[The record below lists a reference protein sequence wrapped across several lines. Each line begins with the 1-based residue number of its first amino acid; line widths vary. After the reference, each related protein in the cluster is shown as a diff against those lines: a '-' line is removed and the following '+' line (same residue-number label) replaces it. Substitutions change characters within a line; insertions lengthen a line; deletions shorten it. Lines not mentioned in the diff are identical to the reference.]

1 MLSHL
6 RNHFLKFYFN
16 GKMNEENL
24 DCWIFFT
31 HDKCNYVSLTFN
43 LFKYGFFSQTGSLLK
58 SATRSDRGFSLGML
72 LAYAVG
78 KIIRKY

>member
-1 MLSHL
+1 M
-6 RNHFLKFYFN
+6 
-16 GKMNEENL
+16 GKMNEKNL

-31 HDKCNYVSLTFN
+31 HDKCNYVSLTFD